1 MKLPFL
7 TALSLLSAAASVAAA
22 PAAGIPPVP
31 LVPSEDPFYLG
42 PPGWESTAPGT
53 VLKTRNVTIA
63 FLTTVPI
70 PVDGYQL
77 LYRTSGVYGEPL
89 VTVTTV
95 MVPQGPSPSKLV
107 AYSTP
112 EDSAST
118 QCAPSFLVQAR
129 APTNHQS
136 SLAADQAAFEPFLA
150 QGIIVTMMDHDG
162 PNSSFAA
169 GPLEGKMVLDSVR
182 ATLAF
187 GPQIGLL
194 PSARTVLWG
203 YSGGAIATGWA
214 EALQREYAPD
224 LTKNIVG
231 GAHGGTP
238 ASLQATTEAI
248 NGGSSSGLLISS
260 CYGIASALPYYHES
274 LYSLAT
280 DKTKALI
287 ADAIATQCVGSANAN
302 NLDFFDDAG
311 TYFTSGN
318 KTLQLPAWQ
327 AMFAQL
333 EMYNASRIP
342 PFPMHIYHSR
352 NDQIIPYSVGA
363 DLVKNWCAGGASLE
377 FVTNTIPQIEHVT
390 EAVYGVAAA
399 IVFLGDRLNGV
410 PFKQQCTMLFDPVVE
425 LPTITNSSVIGK
437 GGVPGAIGA

>member
-7 TALSLLSAAASVAAA
+7 SALSLLSAAASVAAA
-22 PAAGIPPVP
+22 PAAGVPAVP
-31 LVPSEDPFYLG
+31 LVPSEDPFYVG

-63 FLTTVPI
+63 FLTTVPS

-89 VTVTTV
+89 VTVTTI
-95 MVPQGPSPSKLV
+95 MVPQ
-107 AYSTP
+107 A
-112 EDSAST
+112 
-118 QCAPSFLVQAR
+118 
-129 APTNHQS
+129 
-136 SLAADQAAFEPFLA
+136 SLAVDQGAFEPFLA

-238 ASLQATTEAI
+238 ASLQPTTEII
-248 NGGSSSGLLISS
+248 NGGFLSGLLVSS
-260 CYGIASALPYYHES
+260 CYGIASAIPYYHES

-280 DKTKALI
+280 DVTKALI
-287 ADAIATQCVGSANAN
+287 ADAIATQCSGSSNAN
-302 NLDFFDDAG
+302 NIDFFDDAG

-318 KTLQLPAWQ
+318 KTLQMPAWQ

-342 PFPMHIYHSR
+342 QFPMHIYHAR
-352 NDQIIPYSVGA
+352 DDEIIPYSVGA
-363 DLVKNWCAGGASLE
+363 ELVKNWCAGGASLE
-377 FVTNTIPQIEHVT
+377 FITNTIPQVEHVG
-390 EAVYGVAAA
+390 EYAYGVPAA
-399 IVFLGDRLNGV
+399 IAFLGDRLNGV
-410 PFKQQCTMLFDPVVE
+410 PFEQQCTMLFDPVVE
-425 LPTITNSSVIGK
+425 LPTVTNSSVLGK
-437 GGVPGAIGA
+437 GGVPGAVGA